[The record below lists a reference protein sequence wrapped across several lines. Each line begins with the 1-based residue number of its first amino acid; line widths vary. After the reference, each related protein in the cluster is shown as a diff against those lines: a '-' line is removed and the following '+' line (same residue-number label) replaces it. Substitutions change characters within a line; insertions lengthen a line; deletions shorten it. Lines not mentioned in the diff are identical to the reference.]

1 MTSAS
6 DTCSMDK
13 DTCPDSITARSRISL
28 ISFSRCHPAWRIWEI
43 RAAWEA
49 VGNGTADSISCAKPR
64 IALSGLRSSW
74 LMLER
79 KSDLAR
85 FAFSA
90 TDFELSSSTFVLCRF
105 HQLREAEN
113 CIERATELMAHAR
126 KKIRFGEIC
135 LFRHRLRALELDIRS
150 LQRLLVEL
158 PFRDVS
164 GSREHAL

>member
-85 FAFSA
+85 LALSA
-90 TDFELSSSTFVLCRF
+90 TTLADEEWSEQVK
-105 HQLREAEN
+105 
-113 CIERATELMAHAR
+113 ER
-126 KKIRFGEIC
+126 I
-135 LFRHRLRALELDIRS
+135 RLRRYEPVVRLEFGPGSNPEIRRI
-150 LQRLLVEL
+150 LC
-158 PFRDVS
+158 D
-164 GSREHAL
+164 